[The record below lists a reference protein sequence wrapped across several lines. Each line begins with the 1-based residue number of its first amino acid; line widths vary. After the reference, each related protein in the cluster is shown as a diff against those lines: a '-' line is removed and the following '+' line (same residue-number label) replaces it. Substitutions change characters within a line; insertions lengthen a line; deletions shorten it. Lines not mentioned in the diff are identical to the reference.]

1 MIDHTLRQSHRPH
14 RVASVLA
21 FCLVIALSGCATP
34 FNYVAEDA
42 PLPLVSVPASDPRP
56 RVALVLGAG
65 GPRGY
70 AHIGVMRVLEEAC
83 IDVDLIVGSSVG
95 SLLGVFW
102 ASGLSAA
109 EIDRRSTEG
118 GPLTLFDP
126 SLFADRGWVHGR
138 RLQAYVNRELEG
150 KRLENLPRRVIVVA
164 THRDEKTPRFFLEGN
179 SGVAVRASSAMPGI
193 ISPVGIN
200 GTEYED
206 GDVSAP
212 VAVSAARSAG
222 AEFVIAV
229 NVYPRT
235 ASTPTNASEHS
246 RQQVARRERQIQPE
260 MALADFVLHPETP
273 YEASPS
279 KQFFEASRAIG
290 EEVAR
295 AELPALLAALR
306 ARQIPVDTQRCS

>member
-1 MIDHTLRQSHRPH
+1 MMDHAVRSLHQKRPGI
-14 RVASVLA
+14 SLVLSLLA
-21 FCLVIALSGCATP
+21 IALSGCATP
-34 FNYVAEDA
+34 FNYVEEDA
-42 PLPLVSVPASDPRP
+42 PSPLVSVPASDPRP

-83 IDVDLIVGSSVG
+83 IDVDLVVGSSVG

-109 EIDRRSTEG
+109 EIDRRSMEG

-150 KRLENLPRRVIVVA
+150 KHLENLPRRVIVVA
-164 THRDEKTPRFFLEGN
+164 THRDEKTPRYFIEGN

-212 VAVSAARSAG
+212 LAVSAARSAG

-235 ASTPTNASEHS
+235 TSTPANASQQS
-246 RQQVARRERQIQPE
+246 RELVARREQQTRPE
-260 MALADFVLHPETP
+260 MALADFVIHPETP
-273 YEASPS
+273 YQASPS

-290 EEVAR
+290 EAVAR
-295 AELPALLAALR
+295 AELPELLAALR
-306 ARQIPVDTQRCS
+306 ARQIPVDTGHCS